1 MLKLIQ
7 TLEDK
12 LATLLDFVHQ
22 LQEDNRQ
29 LRERVQHLEHDKRA
43 LQERMTTAQNRI
55 DRVIE
60 RLNQEDEPS
69 QPDSAAPTADTPEA
83 S

>member
-29 LRERVQHLEHDKRA
+29 LRERVQQLEHDKRA
-43 LQERMTTAQNRI
+43 LQERMNTAQGRI

-60 RLNQEDEPS
+60 RLSQETEPS
-69 QPDSAAPTADTPEA
+69 PSDSIATTDTPEA

>member
-29 LRERVQHLEHDKRA
+29 LRERVQQLEHDKRA
-43 LQERMTTAQNRI
+43 LQERMNTAQGRI

-60 RLNQEDEPS
+60 RLSQETVPNPS
-69 QPDSAAPTADTPEA
+69 DSIATTDTPEA